1 MMGHMNAGLLTRL
14 DARDRALFTRWLLPA
29 TARLGWRR
37 FWLGV
42 THAGGTVA
50 SISAA
55 TLPMLAGGRVAHAAE
70 LALATL
76 VVSHLL
82 VQLLKRTI
90 GRPRPVPA
98 PGGIVHLA
106 APDRFSFPSGHAAA
120 AMSVAFGY
128 MLEFPMIA
136 PALAPLALL
145 VGVSRVC
152 LGVHYPGDVLIG
164 QALALATGALLLAV
178 G

>member
-1 MMGHMNAGLLTRL
+1 MTVGLLTRL
-14 DARDRALFTRWLLPA
+14 EARDRALFARWLLPA
-29 TARLGWRR
+29 ATRVGWRR

-50 SISAA
+50 SISAS
-55 TLPMLAGGRVAHAAE
+55 TLPMLAGGRLARAAQ

-76 VVSHLL
+76 VLSHLV

-128 MLEFPMIA
+128 MLEFPMLM
-136 PALAPLALL
+136 PALAPVALL
-145 VGVSRVC
+145 IGVSRVC

-164 QALALATGALLLAV
+164 QVLALTTGALLLAL